1 MLGRESDR
9 LRPAPGFEGR
19 EPAGAQD
26 VPSELPVGLVV
37 VHDEN
42 ERALAV
48 GRILRRMPIRLV
60 LADDQYLVRE
70 GIRRLLELQDDLEIV
85 ATCEDYDSLLRAV
98 VAERPSVVIT
108 DIRMPPGTGDEGI
121 RAAARLR
128 ELDPGIG
135 VVVLSQYATPS
146 YVLAL
151 LEGGSEGRA
160 YLLKERVKDVE
171 QLVAAIRTVADGGSV
186 MDPKVVEA
194 LVAES
199 ARGEESP
206 LSQLT
211 PRERDVLRE
220 MAEGKNNAAIAETL
234 VLTERSVEKVIHS
247 IFLKL
252 GLTWEPA
259 VHKRVK
265 AVILYLAESA

>member
-1 MLGRESDR
+1 
-9 LRPAPGFEGR
+9 
-19 EPAGAQD
+19 
-26 VPSELPVGLVV
+26 
-37 VHDEN
+37 
-42 ERALAV
+42 
-48 GRILRRMPIRLV
+48 
-60 LADDQYLVRE
+60 
-70 GIRRLLELQDDLEIV
+70 
-85 ATCEDYDSLLRAV
+85 
-98 VAERPSVVIT
+98 
-108 DIRMPPGTGDEGI
+108 MPPGAGDEGI

-194 LVAES
+194 LVAGS
-199 ARGEESP
+199 ARSEESP

-211 PRERDVLRE
+211 PREHDVLRE
-220 MAEGKNNAAIAETL
+220 MAEGKNNAAIAEAL
-234 VLTERSVEKVIHS
+234 FLTERSVEKVIHS